1 MKTFLTT
8 WLLLVADVVDANFG
22 ARTIL
27 DRFIARYVGRTQNRH
42 FSVVR
47 FTRLDRFERQPGQN
61 GTNRSSAS
69 VGFRNARR
77 DADVFVS
84 AFYKER
90 GGHPFAVFFS
100 NGVDDIEVIID
111 LGRAEIQSRSILM
124 PSRGW

>member
-8 WLLLVADVVDANFG
+8 QLLLVADVVDANFG

-47 FTRLDRFERQPGQN
+47 FAHLDRFQRRPSQN
-61 GTNRSSAS
+61 STNRSSAS
-69 VGFRNARR
+69 VGLRHAGG

-84 AFYKER
+84 ALYEER

-100 NGVDDIEVIID
+100 NGVDDINGVID
-111 LGRAEIQSRSILM
+111 LGRAEIQS
-124 PSRGW
+124 